1 MKKVL
6 TLIVLL
12 VLVFSISL
20 TAFAAPKVI
29 KASWVTSAD
38 TPRVLAA
45 IIFKAFVEDWSNG
58 NILVENFPEGQLGG
72 DRDAIEGVKLG
83 TIQMTCASAGI
94 YATLAPK
101 LGVTSLPYVFK
112 NFEEVWAFL
121 DSDINKQI
129 DATLIPEGLR
139 ILGYFDN
146 GFRCLTNSKR
156 PINTVEDVKGLKIR
170 TPENPVLLATINQLG
185 ASASPLPWPELYMA
199 LQQGAF
205 DGQENPLP
213 LIYSAKLYEVQK
225 YLAIDNHVFD
235 AMPVTINEKFWQGL
249 TEKEQEIVQLA
260 MDYAVL
266 FNRNLV
272 KQRTEQNVELLKAA
286 GMEVTFPD
294 LGPFVQAT
302 KSVADE
308 YVNVYGKD
316 LIEQIY
322 NFNK

>member
-12 VLVFSISL
+12 VLVLSISL
-20 TAFAAPKVI
+20 TAFTAPKVI

-45 IIFKAFVEDWSNG
+45 IIFKAFVENWSNG
-58 NILVENFPEGQLGG
+58 NVLVENFPEGQLGG

-205 DGQENPLP
+205 DGQENPIP
-213 LIYSAKLYEVQK
+213 LIYTSKLYEVQK

-272 KQRTEQNVELLKAA
+272 KQRTEQNVALLQAA

>member
-45 IIFKAFVEDWSNG
+45 IIFKAFVENWSNG
-58 NILVENFPEGQLGG
+58 NVLVENFPEGQLGG

-112 NFEEVWAFL
+112 NFEGVWAFL

-266 FNRNLV
+266 FNRSLV
-272 KQRTEQNVELLKAA
+272 KQRTEQNVELLQAA

-294 LGPFVQAT
+294 LGPFVEAT
-302 KSVADE
+302 KSIADE
-308 YVNVYGKD
+308 YVDVYGKD

>member
-12 VLVFSISL
+12 VLVLSISF

-45 IIFKAFVEDWSNG
+45 KVFKAFVEDWSNG
-58 NILVENFPEGQLGG
+58 NVLVENFPEGQLGG

-121 DSDINKQI
+121 DSDINKEI
-129 DATLIPEGLR
+129 DNTLIPEGLR

-205 DGQENPLP
+205 DGEENPIP

-286 GMEVTFPD
+286 GMVVTYPD
-294 LGPFVQAT
+294 LGPFVEAT
-302 KSVADE
+302 KSIADE
-308 YVNVYGKD
+308 YVDVYGKD

>member
-12 VLVFSISL
+12 VLVLSISL

-112 NFEEVWAFL
+112 NFEGVWAFL

-235 AMPVTINEKFWQGL
+235 AMPVTINEKFWQDL

-272 KQRTEQNVELLKAA
+272 QQRTEQNVELLQAA

-294 LGPFVQAT
+294 LGPFVEAT
-302 KSVADE
+302 KSIADE
-308 YVNVYGKD
+308 YVDVYGKD

>member
-12 VLVFSISL
+12 VLVLSISL

-45 IIFKAFVEDWSNG
+45 ITFKAFVENWSNG

-205 DGQENPLP
+205 DGEENPIP

-272 KQRTEQNVELLKAA
+272 QQRTEQNVELLKAA

-294 LGPFVQAT
+294 LGPFVEAT
-302 KSVADE
+302 KSIADE
-308 YVNVYGKD
+308 YVDVYGKD

>member
-6 TLIVLL
+6 ILIVLL

-58 NILVENFPEGQLGG
+58 NVLVENFPEGQLGG

-213 LIYSAKLYEVQK
+213 LIYTSKLYEVQK

-272 KQRTEQNVELLKAA
+272 QQRTEQNVELLQAA

-294 LGPFVQAT
+294 LGPFVEAT
-302 KSVADE
+302 KSIADE

>member
-6 TLIVLL
+6 ILIVLL

-45 IIFKAFVEDWSNG
+45 KVFKAFVEDWSNG
-58 NILVENFPEGQLGG
+58 NVLVENFPEGQLGG

-129 DATLIPEGLR
+129 DDTLIPEGLR

-205 DGQENPLP
+205 DGEENPIP

-272 KQRTEQNVELLKAA
+272 KQRTEQNVELLQAA
-286 GMEVTFPD
+286 GMVVTFPD
-294 LGPFVQAT
+294 LEPFVEAT

-308 YVNVYGKD
+308 YVDVYGED

>member
-12 VLVFSISL
+12 VLVLSISL

-45 IIFKAFVEDWSNG
+45 KVFKAFVEDWSNG

-83 TIQMTCASAGI
+83 TLQMTCASAGI

-156 PINTVEDVKGLKIR
+156 PINTVEDVKGLKI
-170 TPENPVLLATINQLG
+170 
-185 ASASPLPWPELYMA
+185 
-199 LQQGAF
+199 
-205 DGQENPLP
+205 
-213 LIYSAKLYEVQK
+213 
-225 YLAIDNHVFD
+225 
-235 AMPVTINEKFWQGL
+235 
-249 TEKEQEIVQLA
+249 
-260 MDYAVL
+260 
-266 FNRNLV
+266 
-272 KQRTEQNVELLKAA
+272 
-286 GMEVTFPD
+286 
-294 LGPFVQAT
+294 
-302 KSVADE
+302 
-308 YVNVYGKD
+308 
-316 LIEQIY
+316 
-322 NFNK
+322 

>member
-6 TLIVLL
+6 ILIVLL

-20 TAFAAPKVI
+20 TAFATPKVI

-45 IIFKAFVEDWSNG
+45 KVFKVFVEDWSNG
-58 NILVENFPEGQLGG
+58 NVLVENFPEGQLGG

-272 KQRTEQNVELLKAA
+272 KQRTEQNVALLQAA

-294 LGPFVQAT
+294 LGPFVEAT
-302 KSVADE
+302 KSIADG
-308 YVNVYGKD
+308 YVDVYGKD

>member
-1 MKKVL
+1 
-6 TLIVLL
+6 
-12 VLVFSISL
+12 
-20 TAFAAPKVI
+20 
-29 KASWVTSAD
+29 
-38 TPRVLAA
+38 
-45 IIFKAFVEDWSNG
+45 
-58 NILVENFPEGQLGG
+58 
-72 DRDAIEGVKLG
+72 
-83 TIQMTCASAGI
+83 MTCASAGI

-205 DGQENPLP
+205 DGEENPIP
-213 LIYSAKLYEVQK
+213 LIYTSKLYEVQK

-272 KQRTEQNVELLKAA
+272 KQRTEQNVALLQAA

-294 LGPFVQAT
+294 LGPFVEAT
-302 KSVADE
+302 KSIADG
-308 YVNVYGKD
+308 YVDVYGKD

>member
-12 VLVFSISL
+12 VLVLSISF

-45 IIFKAFVEDWSNG
+45 KVFKAFVEDWSNG
-58 NILVENFPEGQLGG
+58 NVLVENFPEGQLGG

-121 DSDINKQI
+121 DSDINKEI
-129 DATLIPEGLR
+129 DNTLIPEGLR

-205 DGQENPLP
+205 DGEENPIP

-272 KQRTEQNVELLKAA
+272 KQRTEQNVELLQAA

-294 LGPFVQAT
+294 LELFVQAT
-302 KSVADE
+302 KSVADA
-308 YVNVYGKD
+308 YVDVYGED